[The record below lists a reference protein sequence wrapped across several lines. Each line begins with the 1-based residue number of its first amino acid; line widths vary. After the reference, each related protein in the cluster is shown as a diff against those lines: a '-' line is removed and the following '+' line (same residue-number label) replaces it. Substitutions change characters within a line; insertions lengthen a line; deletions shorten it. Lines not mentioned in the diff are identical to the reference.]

1 MATPMRM
8 ATVAAKV
15 MGSVAAVA
23 KRSEAMSLLKVS
35 EATAPMVTPRIVVS
49 VASHLLDPMTI
60 LIQAN

>member
-49 VASHLLDPMTI
+49 VWSPLLDPMTI